1 MTPWEGWKLASGIR
15 ASETRIVVLLLR
27 PVYHQQLWDSLRLH
41 SQISQLPNV
50 KKKKSLTFSLKVKG
64 LTTLCNELKNNAF
77 GFLSVLV
84 FILTYK
90 QSIMR
95 VPML

>member
-15 ASETRIVVLLLR
+15 ASETRTVVLLLR
-27 PVYHQQLWDSLRLH
+27 PVYHQQRWDSLRLH

-64 LTTLCNELKNNAF
+64 RLCNELKNNAF
-77 GFLSVLV
+77 GFVSVLV